1 MDLFNFNP
9 EHFLSFILTFLRL
22 SIVLF
27 MLPVYAV
34 EGLPAQW
41 KASFCLIITLAI
53 WPHVSLNP
61 SDLPAHPLAIAL
73 VMLGEVILGLILA
86 LSLQVFFAGIQAGGE
101 LIAMQMGFSMLQF
114 ADPTTN
120 TQTGVIA
127 HMLFL
132 VSSLI
137 FLSFDGHIYLLRAF
151 IATFSHIPPGGLF
164 IGENILNQIF
174 SLSSMLFTLALKV
187 IAPVLAAIFLVELGL
202 GLMSR
207 MAPQMQI
214 MELGF
219 PVKIAVGFFFLGSIF
234 SMLAID
240 IQRYVADLD
249 NLFLN
254 IVRAGLQPL

>member
-9 EHFLSFILTFLRL
+9 EHFLSFLLTFLRL

-41 KASFCLIITLAI
+41 KAAFCIVITLAI
-53 WPHVSLNP
+53 WPHVALSP
-61 SDLPAHPLAIAL
+61 HTMPAHPIEIAL
-73 VMLGEVILGLILA
+73 IVAGEIILGLILA
-86 LSLQVFFAGIQAGGE
+86 LGLRVFFSGIQAGGE

-114 ADPTTN
+114 ADPTSN
-120 TQTGVIA
+120 AQTGIIA
-127 HMLFL
+127 HMLFI
-132 VSSLI
+132 VSTLI

-151 IATFSHIPPGGLF
+151 VQTFSHIPPGGLF
-164 IGENILNQIF
+164 IGQSIFDQIF
-174 SLSSMLFTLALKV
+174 SLANMLFTLALKV

-202 GLMSR
+202 GLMSK
-207 MAPQMQI
+207 MSPQMQI

-219 PVKIAVGFFFLGSIF
+219 PVKIAVGFFFLNTIF
-234 SMLAID
+234 AMLSID

-254 IVRAGLQPL
+254 LVRAGLQPR

>member
-9 EHFLSFILTFLRL
+9 EHFLSFLLTFLRL

-41 KASFCLIITLAI
+41 KASFCLILTLAI
-53 WPHVSLNP
+53 WPHVALNP
-61 SDLPAHPLAIAL
+61 SDMPSHPIQIAL
-73 VMLGEVILGLILA
+73 IVAGEIILGLVLSLA
-86 LSLQVFFAGIQAGGE
+86 LRVFFAGIQAGGE
-101 LIAMQMGFSMLQF
+101 LIAMQMGFSMMQF
-114 ADPTTN
+114 ADPTSSA
-120 TQTGVIA
+120 QTGVVA
-127 HMLFL
+127 HMLFI
-132 VSSLI
+132 VSTLI

-151 IATFSHIPPGGLF
+151 VQTFSHIPPGGLF
-164 IGENILNQIF
+164 IGQSIFDQVF
-174 SLSSMLFTLALKV
+174 SLANMLFTLALKV

-207 MAPQMQI
+207 MAPQMHI

-219 PVKIAVGFFFLGSIF
+219 PIKIAVGFFFLNTIF
-234 SMLAID
+234 ALLAID
-240 IQRYVADLD
+240 IQHYIADLD

-254 IVRAGLQPL
+254 LVRAGLQAR